1 MVVIGNRAVRPSE
14 NRSETI
20 ELLPRDAQELNVFFD
35 CLARVLGG
43 EENENGEISASL
55 TIENTAL
62 PGNAEEAEEFEFSE
76 VSRRQTELLA
86 RLEPDRTDADTTRAM
101 EGLLEFLTR
110 NSSAK
115 EDELTRLRELNT
127 QLSQRLL
134 LLEEQSDAEHFRQLN
149 LQLGERVAHLEAQLS
164 ASHQQIDRLL
174 LQVSERLTVQAA
186 ETQAKEKYK
195 RRFLTLGLA
204 VGCLAAGWGLWTLI
218 RRPGDAQI
226 AVEVERTIA
235 ALNQIDGMDLSA
247 TFDRGNISL
256 GGTTR
261 QTTDFE
267 AISATL
273 SRIPGVKTVTNTIE
287 TVAPTIATR
296 LYFEVNSPTVVPR
309 DLEGKLR
316 QIKQVMQQYPQ
327 LQLKIIGH
335 SHPEERGGN
344 GNLALERAQT
354 VQTMLEDIG
363 IDRRRTIAVSRTGS
377 PPDVAPNQLA
387 WLSQCVLFE
396 TEMPGDNE
404 RE

>member
-1 MVVIGNRAVRPSE
+1 MVVIGNRTVKPSE
-14 NRSETI
+14 NPSAAVEV
-20 ELLPRDAQELNVFFD
+20 LPGDAQELNFFFD
-35 CLARVLGG
+35 CLARVLGS
-43 EENENGEISASL
+43 EKNENGEISASRVV
-55 TIENTAL
+55 ENGAS
-62 PGNAEEAEEFEFSE
+62 PGEVGEAEEFEFSE
-76 VSRRQTELLA
+76 LPTPQPNLLA
-86 RLEPDRTDADTTRAM
+86 LLEPDRTDADTTRAM
-101 EGLLEFLTR
+101 EGLLEFLTG

-134 LLEEQSDAEHFRQLN
+134 LLEEQSNAEHFRQLN

-174 LQVSERLTVQAA
+174 SQVSELLTRQAA

-195 RRFLTLGLA
+195 RRLIALGLS
-204 VGCLAAGWGLWTLI
+204 VGCFVAGWGLWTLI

-226 AVEVERTIA
+226 AAEVERTIA
-235 ALNQIDGMDLSA
+235 AIDRIDGMDLSA
-247 TFDRGNISL
+247 TFDRGHVSL
-256 GGTTR
+256 GGTAR
-261 QTTDFE
+261 QAADFE

-273 SRIPGVKTVTNTIE
+273 SQIPGVKTVTNTIK
-287 TVAPTIATR
+287 TAAPAIATR

-327 LQLKIIGH
+327 LHLKIIGH
-335 SHPEERGGN
+335 SHPEERGGE

-363 IDRRRTIAVSRTGS
+363 IDRRRTIAVSRPGS
-377 PPDVAPNQLA
+377 PPDVAPNQPT

-396 TEMPGDNE
+396 TEMPGDDD